1 MHVKVLRINR
11 DVSAVFADN
20 GEILKMGDRAKV
32 MSEAG
37 QGNGRLCANR
47 EDTSEKQINF
57 PHRTQSRAGLSGDR
71 HWVAHVS

>member
-1 MHVKVLRINR
+1 M
-11 DVSAVFADN
+11 SAVFADE

-47 EDTSEKQINF
+47 EDASEKQINF
-57 PHRTQSRAGLSGDR
+57 PHRTQSRPGLSGDS